1 MARGRTNA
9 VGRARFPLALFL
21 CLIAFPG
28 TAIAV
33 GNDSAGE
40 SPHPGR
46 LLSAKAGLLR
56 PPRTDGATAP
66 LSLSA
71 TSTPSAPFTE
81 CPPVGADT
89 SCGLLIDVTGAGVS
103 ILQDSSQGPFDGI
116 EDTLVGVLNR
126 SNKSVERLSLVS
138 STDLFGFDGDGLCAY
153 GISGCPFG
161 PTGYEGPRTSFGAI
175 SPDYSSGVV
184 EFSPP
189 LEPGEST
196 YFSLE
201 ESLSSSTVVSGGPSL
216 KEQGGAHNG
225 SEHQT
230 TCHTLRPVNCATGVF
245 WHEFTDVAVPG
256 RGVPLKLTRT
266 YSSIN
271 AEVDG
276 PFGHGW
282 SSSYDMALSIDG
294 ETGAATV
301 HEEGGSSVVFPA
313 TEGGGFET
321 PPRVLASLVHNGD
334 GTYSFSR
341 FSDHIEYVFGE
352 DGKLLREVDRN
363 GEATQL
369 TYSGGK
375 LTDVTDPSGRTLTFA
390 YSGAHVS
397 SVTDP
402 MGRVT
407 TFTYDG
413 EGDLVEATD
422 PLGRAWGFAYDSQHR
437 MLTMTD
443 PRGGAT
449 SNTYDSAGRVVAQTD
464 PMGRETDFAYEG
476 DPTSPE
482 GGTTRMTDPRGDL
495 TLYQYRNL
503 ELASVTRGYET
514 ADQATTSYRY
524 DPTTLGVTQ
533 ITDPDGYAANNA
545 YDIHGNLLETTNQ
558 DGWSTQYEYG
568 PGDEVVAATDPRGTT
583 TTFEY
588 DSNGNLLERST
599 PLLGGGEEAHTLYS
613 YEAAPGEIT
622 KVTDPDGNSTRI
634 GYDSHGNRVSVAD
647 PDGNET
653 TFEYNLDGELTGTV
667 SPAGNATGGDPSAH
681 HTVYAYDAA
690 GQLESETDPLGG
702 KTEYG
707 YDGNGNRTTTK
718 DALGHTTHRT
728 FDGDDE
734 LTKVIRPDGTA
745 LENEYDQAG
754 NRIAQVDAA
763 GHKTVYGY
771 DALDR
776 EVSVTDPE
784 GNTTTFGYDP
794 AGHRTEAIDP
804 EGERTE
810 FSYDGVGHL
819 LETNY
824 SDGTTPA
831 VYQYYD
837 EDGNRIYRYDGSGE
851 STFSYDSLNRMTQ
864 ATDGSGATVEYQY
877 DLANR
882 LTGITYPD
890 GHQVTRAYDAAG
902 NLTGVSDWLGHTTQF
917 AYDANSNQTET
928 AYPNGVQTERRFD
941 AANRLEA
948 IVDTKAGTPLASFEY
963 GRDALGQVTTEQAV
977 NGDSE
982 TTGFSYDAL
991 GQLTEAGE
999 DPYAYDEADNPTT
1012 FGTGVSQS
1020 FDAANELTWSEGP
1033 EESGERPKEKP
1044 QERPEEGSSGGSGG
1058 GQSSGGA
1065 TGPTGGETRPTPE
1078 PAKAPIVDW
1087 MVTGKK
1093 VHGRTL
1099 ITPSLPVTAR
1109 GDLVLAFVSAVG
1121 GGQKVTGVS
1130 GAGLHW
1136 SPVQRGDDGAG
1147 ASDVWE
1153 AQAGSKPTGKVVVHL
1168 RHHTRAAVA
1177 TVVAFK
1183 GAGISVQAHGV
1194 AHGRSSTPRNPLKG
1208 SASTLLWAV
1217 GHSSGQGH
1225 PAGAG
1230 QGQQLVAQVF
1240 DRKSRSAGWV
1250 QALPPGQAG
1259 SVAERVKAGSWT
1271 LAAVTVGMG
1280 AGGAAA
1286 SSAAGPAG
1294 RSSASVIASSSAPRR
1309 AAATA
1314 MPGNPVSR
1322 QYSYDQRGNRI
1333 SEQVVGGSTID
1344 YSYDQ
1349 ANRLIEVGDEIFY
1362 SYDGDGLR
1370 VEKTVGAATTH
1381 FVWNEVEATPEL
1393 LREGETDFIYGPEGE
1408 PIEQI
1413 ASGTP
1418 VYLHQDQQGST
1429 RLLTNGAGN
1438 VIGRY
1443 GYSAWGALSTHTGTA
1458 STNLQFDGE
1467 YTDVETGFQYLRNRY
1482 YDPSTGQFLTRD
1494 PLFEI
1499 TRSAF
1504 SFGLNDPID
1513 VVDPSGLWCIRKNA
1527 DGSCWGHSV
1536 FHAVAVGAGVIGL
1549 GVGVAALT
1557 VGTGGLGTVA
1567 LIGLGVGVVGA
1578 GAGCVEEP
1586 GFTFGCAVGIATSVG
1601 DIGFAVKPVAEGISG
1616 GYDVLMNSLGLSA
1629 SFAGG
1634 EARPGLG
1641 RGASGGSCAIPTPY
1655 PQSTVSGYQ
1664 LQPAVGG
1671 FQ

>member
-1 MARGRTNA
+1 MISIRPSLSSRSRASRRTSS
-9 VGRARFPLALFL
+9 LAL
-21 CLIAFPG
+21 
-28 TAIAV
+28 
-33 GNDSAGE
+33 S
-40 SPHPGR
+40 
-46 LLSAKAGLLR
+46 
-56 PPRTDGATAP
+56 
-66 LSLSA
+66 SLA
-71 TSTPSAPFTE
+71 TPSAPFTQ
-81 CPPVGADT
+81 CPPVGYDN
-89 SCGLLIDVTGAGVS
+89 SCALLVDVTGAGVS
-103 ILQDSSQGPFDGI
+103 ILQDPSQGPFDGI
-116 EDTLVGVLNR
+116 EDTLVGVVNQ
-126 SNKSVERLSLVS
+126 SNKSLERLSLVS
-138 STDLFGFDGDGLCAY
+138 STDLFGFDEDGLCYY
-153 GISGCPFG
+153 GVAGCPFG

-184 EFSPP
+184 EFTPP

-201 ESLSSSTVVSGGPSL
+201 ESLSSSTVVSGGPNL
-216 KEQGGAHNG
+216 KEQGGARNG

-230 TCHTLRPVNCATGVF
+230 TCHTPRPVNCATGVF

-271 AEVDG
+271 AELDG
-276 PFGHGW
+276 PFGYGW
-282 SSSYDMALSIDG
+282 SSSYDMSLGIDG
-294 ETGAATV
+294 ETGAATI

-313 TEGGGFET
+313 TEGGEFET

-341 FSDHIEYVFGE
+341 FSDHVEYVFGE

-375 LTDVTDPSGRTLTFA
+375 LTDVTDPSGRTLAFA
-390 YSGAHVS
+390 YSGSHVS

-402 MGRVT
+402 MGRTT

-413 EGDLVEATD
+413 EGNLVEATD
-422 PLGRAWGFAYDSQHR
+422 PLGRTWGFAYDGQHR

-449 SNTYDSAGRVVAQTD
+449 SNAYDSAGRVVAQTD

-482 GGTTRMTDPRGDL
+482 GGTTRMTDPRGHV

-503 ELASVTRGYET
+503 ELASVSRGYET
-514 ADQATTSYRY
+514 ADEATSSYRY

-533 ITDPDGYAANNA
+533 ATDPDGYTTYNA
-545 YDIHGNLLETTNQ
+545 YDSHGNLLETTNQ
-558 DGWSTQYEYG
+558 DGWTTQYEYG
-568 PGDEVVAATDPRGTT
+568 PGDEVIAATDPRGTT

-588 DSNGNLLERST
+588 DGNGNLLEKST
-599 PLLGGGEEAHTLYS
+599 PLLGSGEEASTTYS

-634 GYDSHGNRVSVAD
+634 GYDSHGNRASLTD

-667 SPAGNATGGDPSAH
+667 SPTGNVAGGDPSAH
-681 HTVYAYDAA
+681 RTVYSYDAA
-690 GQLESETDPLGG
+690 GQLESETEPLGG

-707 YDGNGNRTTTK
+707 YDGNGNRTTTT

-728 FDGDDE
+728 FDADDE

-763 GHKTVYGY
+763 GHKTSYGY

-776 EVSVTDPE
+776 EVSVTDPN

-794 AGHRTEAIDP
+794 AGHRTELVDP
-804 EGERTE
+804 EGEMTE
-810 FSYDGVGHL
+810 FRYDGVGHL
-819 LETNY
+819 TEINY
-824 SDGTTPA
+824 SDGTTAA

-837 EDGNRIYRYDGSGE
+837 EDGNRVYRYDGSGE

-882 LTGITYPD
+882 LTGIAYPD

-902 NLTGVSDWLGHTTQF
+902 NLTGVTDWLGHTTHF

-928 AYPNGVQTERRFD
+928 AYPNGIQAERRFD

-948 IVDTKAGTPLASFEY
+948 IVDTKAGTPLADFEY

-977 NGDSE
+977 NGQSKS
-982 TTGFSYDAL
+982 TGFAYDAL

-1020 FDAANELTWSEGP
+1020 FDAANELTSSQGPAP
-1033 EESGERPKEKP
+1033 EEPEEKP
-1044 QERPEEGSSGGSGG
+1044 EEEPQEKPEEGSSGGSGG
-1058 GQSSGGA
+1058 GQGSGGA
-1065 TGPTGGETRPTPE
+1065 TGPSGGEARPTPE
-1078 PAKAPIVDW
+1078 PARAPVVDG

-1093 VHGRTL
+1093 AHGRTL
-1099 ITPSLPVTAR
+1099 ITPSLHATAR
-1109 GDLVLAFVSAVG
+1109 GDLLLAFVSAVG

-1130 GAGLHW
+1130 SAGLHW
-1136 SPVQRGDDGAG
+1136 RPVQRGDDGAG
-1147 ASDVWE
+1147 ASDVWK
-1153 AQAGSKPTGKVVVHL
+1153 ARAGSKLPGKVVVHL
-1168 RHHTRAAVA
+1168 RHRSRTTVA
-1177 TVVAFK
+1177 TVVAFN
-1183 GAGISVQAHGV
+1183 GAGVSVQAHGV
-1194 AHGRSSTPRNPLKG
+1194 AHGRSSTPGNPLEG

-1225 PAGAG
+1225 PAGAAP
-1230 QGQQLVAQVF
+1230 GQQLVAQVF
-1240 DRKSRSAGWV
+1240 DRKSHSAGWV
-1250 QALPPGQAG
+1250 QALPPGQPG
-1259 SVAERVKAGSWT
+1259 SAAERVKAGSWT

-1286 SSAAGPAG
+1286 SSAADPAG
-1294 RSSASVIASSSAPRR
+1294 RNTASAAASPPALRR
-1309 AAATA
+1309 AAAA
-1314 MPGNPVSR
+1314 FASGNTISR
-1322 QYSYDQRGNRI
+1322 QYSYDRRGNRI
-1333 SEQVVGGSTID
+1333 SEQVVGGPTVG

-1349 ANRLIEVGDEIFY
+1349 ANRLIEVGGEISY
-1362 SYDGDGLR
+1362 AYDGDGLR
-1370 VEKTVGAATTH
+1370 VEKTVNGTATH
-1381 FVWNEVEATPEL
+1381 FVWNEVESVPEL
-1393 LREGETDFIYGPEGE
+1393 LQEGETDFVYGPEGE
-1408 PIEQI
+1408 AIEQVT
-1413 ASGTP
+1413 GGVPT
-1418 VYLHQDQQGST
+1418 YLHQDQQGST

-1438 VIGRY
+1438 VVGRY
-1443 GYSAWGALSTHTGTA
+1443 DYSAWGAVASHTGTA

-1467 YTDVETGFQYLRNRY
+1467 YTDAETGLQYLRTRY

-1499 TRSAF
+1499 TNTPF
-1504 SFGLNDPID
+1504 SFGFNDP
-1513 VVDPSGLWCIRKNA
+1513 VDIA
-1527 DGSCWGHSV
+1527 DPTGMFCLLGTNPDHTCRGHSAA
-1536 FHAVAVGAGVIGL
+1536 HVIGL
-1549 GVGVAALT
+1549 GAAVVGVTAAVVVVS
-1557 VGTGGLGTVA
+1557 VGTGGVA
-1567 LIGLGVGVVGA
+1567 DVVGGIGLGAGIVGA
-1578 GAGCVEEP
+1578 GADCVEKV
-1586 GFTFGCAVGIATSVG
+1586 GFQCGFDAVTLGGGAVLKVRKASEAFRQGYDLFTSSFGLGYGIGSSLGEGGDSAVG
-1601 DIGFAVKPVAEGISG
+1601 
-1616 GYDVLMNSLGLSA
+1616 
-1629 SFAGG
+1629 
-1634 EARPGLG
+1634 
-1641 RGASGGSCAIPTPY
+1641 GASGGSCAIPTPY
-1655 PQSTVSGYQ
+1655 PQSTISGYQ